1 MAKGSISFTTIV
13 GNIRTNTHH
22 IEVDSSRAVRGL
34 NTRKHVILA
43 MGINLAAGTVAELVP
58 TPVASGDQADAFFG
72 VGSQLAEMVRAAKAA
87 NSDTEIV
94 AIGIDEL
101 SGGTAG
107 TTTATVVGTMTEDG
121 TIAMY
126 VGGTFIAVAVLN
138 SDDQDAIAAAIVVA
152 FNAHESAARQPF
164 TIAAT
169 LGVVTFTMKWK
180 GEDQADV
187 RFNYNESDAF
197 PAGITSIVVAEA
209 VAGAGNSAI
218 SEIIT
223 AIGDEQYDTF
233 LMPFTDNTNQ
243 GLLEVELA
251 RRFGGMVQLDG
262 VAFSGF
268 VGTAG
273 ETTTE
278 GNARNSPH
286 TVIMGANES
295 PTSSWIWGAVCGA
308 VDAFEPDPARP
319 RQTLPLPGLLPAA
332 KTSIWTQAQR
342 NTLLFDGIATH
353 RVDQSGNITVER
365 FVTTYQTNAQGVPDT
380 AFLDVTTLRS
390 LAAIRFDRSSAI
402 SLSFPRHKLMDDG
415 DDIPVGQPIVT
426 PNTIRAHGIAQFQ
439 RWQAAGWVEDF
450 EQFVDEYIVFIDQAD
465 PNRIVEQMGPNL
477 MNQFRGL
484 SSQIQFLL

>member
-1 MAKGSISFTTIV
+1 MATGTISYNTIV
-13 GNIRTNTHH
+13 SDIRTNTHH
-22 IEVDSSRAVRGL
+22 IEVDSSRAVQGL
-34 NTRKHVILA
+34 NLRRHVILA
-43 MGINLAAGTVAELVP
+43 MGIKLAAGTKAELVP
-58 TPVASGDQADAFFG
+58 VPVSSGAQADDFFG
-72 VGSQLAEMVRAAKAA
+72 VGSQLAEMVHAAKAA
-87 NSDTEIV
+87 NSDTEMV
-94 AIGIDEL
+94 AVGIDEL

-126 VGGTFIAVAVLN
+126 VGGIFIAVPVLN
-138 SDDQDAIAAAIVVA
+138 SDDQDAIAAAIVTA
-152 FNAHESAARQPF
+152 FNAHESVTRQSF

-187 RFNYNESDAF
+187 RFNYNESDEF
-197 PAGITSIVVAEA
+197 PAGITSITVAEA

-233 LMPFTDNTNQ
+233 LMPFTDDTNQ
-243 GLLEVELA
+243 GLLETELA
-251 RRFGGMVQLDG
+251 RRFGGMVQLEG

-273 ETTTE
+273 DTTTE
-278 GNARNSPH
+278 GNARNSAH
-286 TVIMGANES
+286 YVIMSANES
-295 PTSSWIWGAVCGA
+295 PTSPWIWGAVTGA
-308 VDAFEPDPARP
+308 VDAKEPDPARP
-319 RQTLPLPGLLPAA
+319 RQTLPLPGLLPAT
-332 KTSIWTQAQR
+332 KTSIWTQSQR

-353 RVDQSGNITVER
+353 VVDQSGKITIER
-365 FVTTYQTNAQGVPDT
+365 LVTTYQTNAQGVPDT

-390 LAAIRFDRSSAI
+390 LAAIRFSRRSSI
-402 SLSFPRHKLMDDG
+402 SLNFPRHKLMDDTA
-415 DDIPVGQPIVT
+415 DIPQGQPIVT
-426 PNTIRAHGIAQFQ
+426 PKTIRAHGLAQFQ
-439 RWQAAGWVEDF
+439 QWQAAGWVEDF
-450 EQFVDEYIVFIDQAD
+450 EQFADEYIVFIDQAD

-484 SSQIQFLL
+484 SSQIQYLL